1 MHFMVNWLNTPRVK
15 RIRSCI
21 ALALA
26 LFFSGA
32 IVGHSAN
39 ETPARAGV
47 QTPAAVQSRSPS
59 DTVREFYKALRE
71 RRFREAFAMSIY
83 KPALEGLKP
92 EEFAELQPDF
102 EKMAATVPATVELN
116 GEQIS
121 GDFATVFMKVPDG
134 DKVEQAV
141 PVALLR
147 LNGVWII
154 GDKASQE
161 VVDKSG
167 NDFFFEARIATH
179 QDDVV
184 GLLKRILVVQLA
196 YNQQHNGVFADL
208 PTLISVGLMPKDI
221 EGTEST
227 GYRFHITLGKDAK
240 SYIAGAEPARYG
252 RTGRLSFSIDQS
264 GAIKSADNGGK
275 PLN

>member
-1 MHFMVNWLNTPRVK
+1 V
-15 RIRSCI
+15 
-21 ALALA
+21 
-26 LFFSGA
+26 
-32 IVGHSAN
+32 
-39 ETPARAGV
+39 RA
-47 QTPAAVQSRSPS
+47 
-59 DTVREFYKALRE
+59 FYKAMRE

-83 KPALEGLKP
+83 KPALEGLNS

-102 EKMAATVPATVELN
+102 EKMAATVPATVEIS

-121 GDFATVFMKVPDG
+121 GEFATVFMKVTDAE
-134 DKVEQAV
+134 KVEPAV

-147 LNGVWII
+147 MNGSWII
-154 GDKASQE
+154 GDKDSQDI
-161 VVDKSG
+161 VAKAG
-167 NDFFFEARIATH
+167 KHFFFEARIETH
-179 QDDVV
+179 QNDVMD
-184 GLLKRILVVQLA
+184 LLRRLLVVQLA

-227 GYRFHITLGKDAK
+227 GYRFHISLAPGGK

-252 RTGRLSFSIDQS
+252 RTGRLSFSVDQT
-264 GAIKSADNGGK
+264 GNIKSNDSGGK